1 MIENCDP
8 DKPQLS
14 KVGNEFYAIWSPGPG
29 NFHGHRKSLL
39 FLPSAHLT
47 KYLTFPSNSQQQPTC
62 KCQSLPKEHL
72 LAAMYCLLGTS
83 GPTRVPSFILL
94 FIIVV
99 ANRARTPPQLQP
111 LLRRPY
117 QLLSTAPL
125 RSTNLHFALILSLSA
140 IITCYFTLHKEF
152 LTRTPS
158 SYASNL
164 FSLPHQTTKGAYGAA
179 YLASKRRK

>member
-83 GPTRVPSFILL
+83 GPTRVPSFTYTQVRIEYTSSSRSWHQ
-94 FIIVV
+94 IIKMVI
-99 ANRARTPPQLQP
+99 PQFP
-111 LLRRPY
+111 ESR
-117 QLLSTAPL
+117 
-125 RSTNLHFALILSLSA
+125 
-140 IITCYFTLHKEF
+140 F
-152 LTRTPS
+152 LV
-158 SYASNL
+158 NQFVL
-164 FSLPHQTTKGAYGAA
+164 
-179 YLASKRRK
+179 

>member
-1 MIENCDP
+1 MSSTHPVDVDMASESD
-8 DKPQLS
+8 LS
-14 KVGNEFYAIWSPGPG
+14 
-29 NFHGHRKSLL
+29 SL
-39 FLPSAHLT
+39 T
-47 KYLTFPSNSQQQPTC
+47 GVTPSN
-62 KCQSLPKEHL
+62 
-72 LAAMYCLLGTS
+72 
-83 GPTRVPSFILL
+83 PSDEPVEIILL

-140 IITCYFTLHKEF
+140 IIICYFTLHKEF